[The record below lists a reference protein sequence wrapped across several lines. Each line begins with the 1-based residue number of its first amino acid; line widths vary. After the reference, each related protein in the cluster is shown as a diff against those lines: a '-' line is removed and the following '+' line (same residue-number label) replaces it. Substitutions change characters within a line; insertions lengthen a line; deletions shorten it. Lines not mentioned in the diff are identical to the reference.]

1 MGSSRVSSS
10 AAVPQVRLSLQQAR
24 QNGLLRGRWVALDE
38 CRYDTRTSQVIEGSV
53 VDSDEDLVEL
63 CTRMRRADLQHCA
76 ILFCSEDDETPPS
89 SRAQRMSH

>member
-1 MGSSRVSSS
+1 MGSRLSTSPAVALQHRV
-10 AAVPQVRLSLQQAR
+10 SLQQAR
-24 QNGLLRGRWVALDE
+24 QDGLLRGRWVALDD

-63 CTRMRRADLQHCA
+63 CTRMRSADLQHCA

-89 SRAQRMSH
+89 SRTRVSH

>member
-1 MGSSRVSSS
+1 MV
-10 AAVPQVRLSLQQAR
+10 
-24 QNGLLRGRWVALDE
+24 
-38 CRYDTRTSQVIEGSV
+38 EGSV

-89 SRAQRMSH
+89 ARARLALAH